1 MTLAEAILCGFIQ
14 GLAEFLPISSS
25 GHLALAHALFGV
37 GDVGYSLAF
46 DVLLHFGTLFVVF
59 VVYYQEIFALIPA
72 FFKLMG
78 KVFRGNFR
86 FSSYS
91 KEERFTVLLIVATL
105 PMALGI
111 FLKDRIEWLSSYP
124 KIVGAVLILNGGML
138 LLSDHAA
145 RKSVCREMTP
155 RGACAVGFFQLAALM
170 PGLSRSGATIAGG
183 LLSGASR
190 EDAVKFSF
198 ILSIPAI
205 LGANI
210 LSIPSLFDAEIS
222 RTELSLCLAGTIA
235 AALSGFL
242 AIKLLIYVSKR
253 AKFSCFA
260 YYSFAVGALSLILG

>member
-1 MTLAEAILCGFIQ
+1 MTLAEAILCGLIQ

-59 VVYYQEIFALIPA
+59 VIYYQEIFALIP
-72 FFKLMG
+72 
-78 KVFRGNFR
+78 
-86 FSSYS
+86 SYS
-91 KEERFTVLLIVATL
+91 KEERFAVLLIVATL

-111 FLKDRIEWLSSYP
+111 FLKDRVEWLASYP

-145 RKSVCREMTP
+145 HKSVCRELTP

-183 LLSGASR
+183 LLSGVSR

-210 LSIPSLFDAEIS
+210 LNIPSLFLAEIS
-222 RTELSLCLAGTIA
+222 RAELSLCLAGTIS

-242 AIKLLIYVSKR
+242 AIKLLIYVTKR
-253 AKFSCFA
+253 AKFSYFA
-260 YYSFAVGALSLILG
+260 YYSFAVGAFALILG

>member
-1 MTLAEAILCGFIQ
+1 MTLAEAILCGLLQ

-59 VVYYQEIFALIPA
+59 LVYYKEIFALIPA
-72 FFKLMG
+72 FFGLMG

-91 KEERFTVLLIVATL
+91 KDERFVILLIVATL

-111 FLKDRIEWLSSYP
+111 FVKERIEWLASYP
-124 KIVGAVLILNGGML
+124 KIVGAVLIINGGML

-145 RKSVCREMTP
+145 RKSACRELTP
-155 RGACAVGFFQLAALM
+155 RGACAVGCFQLAALM
-170 PGLSRSGATIAGG
+170 PGLSRSGATITGG
-183 LLSGASR
+183 LLSGLSR

-210 LSIPSLFDAEIS
+210 FSIPALFEAEIS
-222 RTELSLCLAGTIA
+222 RAELSLCLAGTA
-235 AALSGFL
+235 AAAVAGFL

-253 AKFSCFA
+253 AKFGYFA
-260 YYSFAVGALSLILG
+260 YYSFAVGALALIFG